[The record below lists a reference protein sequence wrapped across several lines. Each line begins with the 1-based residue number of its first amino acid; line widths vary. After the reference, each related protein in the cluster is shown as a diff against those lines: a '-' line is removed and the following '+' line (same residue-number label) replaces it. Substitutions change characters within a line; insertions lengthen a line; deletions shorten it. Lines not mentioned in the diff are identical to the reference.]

1 MKTILTAFFI
11 LTAGLTFAQSKKEQI
26 EYLKFK
32 TDSLI
37 NVLETERGKNQKQV
51 QELNSLL
58 NSADNQ
64 RKSLA
69 NTLDSSGK
77 VLIAE
82 RVNFLSTQKE
92 LNLRI
97 EKLNNEIDSLRK
109 ACAII
114 VAENGKKKVLIDN
127 LQQSIKGKSDSIL
140 LLTTELSN
148 LKAPKIFFPEN
159 NYDVLKTMFT
169 NREKDVSKLKAMIF
183 GIYRED
189 IKGSLML
196 TERCSDFVKDV
207 ADIRSGYPVEV
218 TIKTENGQDSIISD
232 YPDEQK
238 FKKKWGQYYDLKYA
252 NFTHLYETGNCGWAS
267 KKVSSVEYLG
277 ELNNGDW
284 FKFTIKGGCGVN
296 DFSETLNRVI
306 KIIKKDNNYFIDY
319 VIDPTYQ
326 SE

>member
-1 MKTILTAFFI
+1 M
-11 LTAGLTFAQSKKEQI
+11 
-26 EYLKFK
+26 
-32 TDSLI
+32 I

-92 LNLRI
+92 LNLQI

-109 ACAII
+109 ACANIA
-114 VAENGKKKVLIDN
+114 AEGVKKQVLIDN

-140 LLTTELSN
+140 LLTAEVVK
-148 LKAPKIFFPEN
+148 LKAVKPFVPEN
-159 NYDVLKTMFT
+159 NYDALTTQFI
-169 NREKDVSKLKAMIF
+169 NREKDVANLKTMIF
-183 GIYRED
+183 GVYRKDLKE
-189 IKGSLML
+189 SLLL
-196 TERCSDFVKDV
+196 TKRCSDFVKDV
-207 ADIRSGYPVEV
+207 AGFTLGYPDA
-218 TIKTENGQDSIISD
+218 I
-232 YPDEQK
+232 DEQT
-238 FKKKWGQYYDLKYA
+238 FKKKWSQYYDLKYA
-252 NFTHLYETGNCGWAS
+252 KFTHLYETGNCGWAS
-267 KKVSSVEYLG
+267 KKVDSVEYLG

-284 FKFTIKGGCGVN
+284 FKFTIKGGCGTN
-296 DFSETLNRVI
+296 DFSETLHRVI